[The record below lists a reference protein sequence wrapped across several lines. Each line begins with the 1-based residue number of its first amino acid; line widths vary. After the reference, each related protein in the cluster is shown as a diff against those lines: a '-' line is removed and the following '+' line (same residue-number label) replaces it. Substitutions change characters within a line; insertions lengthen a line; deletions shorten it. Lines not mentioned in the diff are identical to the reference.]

1 MAPRWQSRTRGQI
14 EALPSGS
21 LRVKVYAGVDP
32 VSGRRHFLTEVV
44 PAGPR
49 AERRA
54 ERVRTRL
61 LAQVDDRRNPGTSA
75 TVVQLL
81 ERHLELLEAV
91 PTTKSGYAGYVTIA
105 TADRSSSTG
114 SPSPATGLSPTRTC
128 WWIAPTRPATV
139 GTPS

>member
-105 TADRSSSTG
+105 TADR
-114 SPSPATGLSPTRTC
+114 PDNNNRNAN
-128 WWIAPTRPATV
+128 
-139 GTPS
+139 